1 MKYSQGN
8 YDYSADGKVTIT
20 DFNLLAT
27 NFGKSVPP
35 PTIHAAMSIPTLPA
49 RVLANESATP
59 ALLDE
64 VNLL

>member
-27 NFGKSVPP
+27 NFGKRVPP
-35 PTIHAAMSIPTLPA
+35 PTTSAAIATSTPRADIFLDSPTLPD
-49 RVLANESATP
+49 
-59 ALLDE
+59 LLGDAD
-64 VNLL
+64 LL